1 MGSGRGW
8 HLVLT
13 VNQRKLSS
21 ILRLPTKNLA
31 TLAKKWRTLMEEE
44 IEILDEEFDELSD
57 AEAEALFKEQFSD
70 Y

>member
-1 MGSGRGW
+1 
-8 HLVLT
+8 
-13 VNQRKLSS
+13 
-21 ILRLPTKNLA
+21 
-31 TLAKKWRTLMEEE
+31 MEEE